1 MISKKSHHVF
11 LIIVKIAIII
21 SPKLIIL
28 GQDTFNE
35 SVVPFSDET
44 WNQYKRRIHDNLGN
58 GSITI
63 TQLEYLFNGNRSL
76 YNIRDFRRED
86 HDHVMEVN
94 FSKYSKKSIGYIK
107 NNLFDAGVEVEKL
120 DAVLGGLLRLIH
132 FSRKEGSDF
141 KINRKMDTYFR
152 KRLKLNKKQVNYLI
166 YMAKEYKI

>member
-1 MISKKSHHVF
+1 MISKKIHHVF

-35 SVVPFSDET
+35 NLGPFSDET
-44 WNQYKRRIHDNLGN
+44 WNQYKRRMYDNFDN
-58 GSITI
+58 GAITI
-63 TQLEYLFNGNRSL
+63 SQLESLFNGNRSL
-76 YNIRDFRRED
+76 YNVRDFRHED
-86 HDHVMEVN
+86 HDNVMKVN
-94 FSKYSKKSIGYIK
+94 FNKCSRKSIGYIK

-141 KINRKMDTYFR
+141 KINRKMNSYFR
-152 KRLKLNKKQVNYLI
+152 KRLKLNKKHVNYLI